1 MLLNINKHVH
11 SFLAAPDLDI
21 YFEYRFFFQNKCLQG
36 KYVQILLGKISAQ
49 VSQHLFSLSFMMQS
63 NLSRNST
70 IIQNPLLI
78 Y

>member
-1 MLLNINKHVH
+1 MYIVFSQFQIWIFILNI
-11 SFLAAPDLDI
+11 D
-21 YFEYRFFFQNKCLQG
+21 FFQNKCLQG
-36 KYVQILLGKISAQ
+36 KSVQILLGKISAQ